1 MSARGPSANA
11 RLEIT
16 NRLGLHARAARLLVE
31 TVRGFNAEVTIVRDE
46 QTVNAKSILE
56 IMMLAAGPG
65 TVLELSAVGP
75 DAEAAVAAICAL
87 VAQRFNEG
95 E

>member
-1 MSARGPSANA
+1 MSERTPRVSA

-31 TVRGFNAEVTIVRDE
+31 AVRHLDADLIVVKDD
-46 QTVNAKSILE
+46 QTVNGKSILE
-56 IMMLAAGPG
+56 LMMLAAGPG
-65 TVLELSAVGP
+65 TVLEVAAAGP
-75 DAEAAVAAICAL
+75 DAEAALAAVTHL
-87 VAQRFNEG
+87 VEQRFHEA